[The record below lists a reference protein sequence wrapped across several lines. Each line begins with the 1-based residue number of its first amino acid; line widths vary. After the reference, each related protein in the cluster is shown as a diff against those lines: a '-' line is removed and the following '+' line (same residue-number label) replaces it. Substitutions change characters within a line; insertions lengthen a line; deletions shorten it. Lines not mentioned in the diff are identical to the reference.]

1 MRHLRYG
8 RLKRRPLISNFLES
22 REDEFSANPATTNF
36 ARTSAIVFTANA
48 HGLANGVGP
57 VVLVSSGTLP
67 AGLSADSRYWVRV
80 LDANTFSLAMSLE
93 NIRKGVYVSTTGAG
107 TGTHTL
113 ARAEDQEAIFEA
125 LRRNKAETI
134 ATVDGI
140 DELT

>member
-8 RLKRRPLISNFLES
+8 RLKRRPLISNFLEA
-22 REDEFSANPATTNF
+22 RKDEFSSNPATTTF
-36 ARTSAIVFTANA
+36 ARTSAIVFTANG

-57 VVLVSSGTLP
+57 VVLASSGTLP
-67 AGLSADSRYWVRV
+67 AGLAANTWYWVRV
-80 LDANTFSLAMSLE
+80 LDADTFSLALSLE

-107 TGTHTL
+107 TGNHTL

-125 LRRNKAETI
+125 LRHNKAEVI

-140 DELT
+140 DELN